1 MDTITLSE
9 DRFRKVLADVEVLV
23 EDVTSLVN
31 QDDVVKKRIAEIKAN
46 PSIGRSEEELDEYL
60 KRRGIKI
67 D

>member
-1 MDTITLSE
+1 MGTITLSE
-9 DRFRKVLADVEVLV
+9 DRFRKVLADVETLV

-60 KRRGIKI
+60 KRRGVKI

>member
-1 MDTITLSE
+1 MGTITLSE
-9 DRFRKVLADVEVLV
+9 DRFRKVLADVETLV

-46 PSIGRSEEELDEYL
+46 PSIGKSEEELDEYL
-60 KRRGIKI
+60 KRRGVKI

>member
-9 DRFRKVLADVEVLV
+9 DRFRKVLADVETLV

-60 KRRGIKI
+60 KRRGVKI